1 MVALR
6 RSTKNALI
14 GLALLA
20 GGIAVL
26 KLAAIFH
33 SWTLVGVAMPTVF
46 YGLVKTSESL
56 PAREAPSARRRRGA
70 RVPQTL
76 R

>member
-1 MVALR
+1 MVAIR

-20 GGIAVL
+20 GGIVTL
-26 KLAAIFH
+26 KLAALFH

-56 PAREAPSARRRRGA
+56 PGREAPPESRRRSH